1 MTFLLVSFMAW
12 VLREDIFT
20 HISAIRVFQMAARCP
35 PQLSDIVRSP
45 RTYRT
50 ILRSMGE
57 EIDPFFHSNELPPSF
72 TTRKVKRKNSSLSL
86 QKMGSFLFSR
96 RCSYRLPASPS
107 RALGGKVAIGA
118 RRKFAPWI
126 SLDEALTSPS
136 SPQEGHDES
145 NATQARKTIPYLSGG
160 ENEVAKAGAK
170 HVFHPQR
177 ERNFTL

>member
-96 RCSYRLPASPS
+96 RCSYRLPAPPVAGTWRESCNRRPKEIRS
-107 RALGGKVAIGA
+107 MDQSGRGLRVSLVAAGRA
-118 RRKFAPWI
+118 
-126 SLDEALTSPS
+126 
-136 SPQEGHDES
+136 
-145 NATQARKTIPYLSGG
+145 
-160 ENEVAKAGAK
+160 
-170 HVFHPQR
+170 
-177 ERNFTL
+177 